1 MMKFYC
7 KYMRAYAGAFD
18 GNCTGTGFGL
28 AGWSMKKE
36 LETSGSYSH
45 VTLNTINESSAVSGC
60 I

>member
-1 MMKFYC
+1 
-7 KYMRAYAGAFD
+7 MRAYARAFD